1 MRTPHTIHLTNST
14 ALHVAQTPMYSDT
27 VVFIDE
33 SGDANLTNV
42 DPRFPILNLVC
53 VLVQK
58 THYFNAV
65 VPGLSRLKQRF
76 FQTDDVVLHDSDL
89 RRMQGACSLLRTPDT
104 QAACQAAISDW
115 ISALEFQI
123 ITACIDKEALV
134 RRYAHPFDP
143 YDLAIRFCLERMSQ
157 WLASRMP
164 RGHITQICFES
175 RGKRQDRQADL
186 EFNAILA
193 KQSRLGTTSTD
204 FSTHPMEALFIPK
217 HANVAGL
224 QLADL
229 IARPLARHCLNVDSQ
244 QPVMKIL
251 QPKLYA
257 HKIFPHTGRLNQ
269 FTAGKTR
276 LSPAAKGSQ
285 AP

>member
-1 MRTPHTIHLTNST
+1 MHTPKTIHLTEST
-14 ALHVAQTPMYSDT
+14 TLQSTQMPCYSDT

-33 SGDANLTNV
+33 SGDANLTTI
-42 DPRFPILNLVC
+42 DPRFPILNVVC
-53 VLVQK
+53 VLVDK

-89 RRMQGACSLLRTPDT
+89 RRMTGACSLLRTTDT
-104 QAACQAAISDW
+104 QGACQAAISEW

-123 ITACIDKEALV
+123 VTACIDKEALV
-134 RRYAHPFDP
+134 RRYANPFDP

-157 WLASRMP
+157 WLAP
-164 RGHITQICFES
+164 RTETGQITQICFES
-175 RGKRQDRQADL
+175 RGKRQDRQAGL
-186 EFNAILA
+186 EFNAIIA
-193 KQSRLGTTSTD
+193 HQSRLGSRSTQ
-204 FSTHPMEALFIPK
+204 FSGHPMQALFIPK

-229 IARPLARHCLNVDSQ
+229 IARPLARHCLNVASQ

-251 QPKLYA
+251 GPKLYA

-269 FTAGKTR
+269 FVAGKMR
-276 LSPAAKGSQ
+276 LSPSAKGSQ